1 MDFGLNEQQ
10 EMLQKSAREFL
21 NDEYPDRLM
30 KEIARGN
37 REFPP
42 ELWQKMADLGWLS
55 LSLPENYGGFGDFLD
70 LMLVLEEMGRVNLIS
85 PYFTTL
91 ALGAAAIIEAASPR
105 QKQMILPPLAEGK
118 LKLTLAVPEPDGIYG
133 PEGIRLQATR
143 QDGSYILEG
152 VKMFVPEAE
161 SADYLICAARTSA
174 GDVQTEGISLFLVE
188 KNLPGISLL
197 PLKTISGERQCRVEF
212 AGVKVPADSLLGE
225 DGKGWR
231 YLAKALSRGAV
242 ARCAEMIGGAKKVLE
257 MTLSYAKERVAFGHP
272 IGAYQSIQHRCA
284 DMLIDL
290 EGARLVTYQAAWLL
304 NAGLPA
310 DDKVA
315 IAKAWTGQAYRRIVT
330 SAHQVHGAI
339 GFTEDHVLH
348 WYTRR
353 ARAQEFSF
361 GGIDY
366 FLEQMVKDVELK

>member
-30 KEIARGN
+30 KEIARGD
-37 REFPP
+37 RDFPP
-42 ELWQKMADLGWLS
+42 VLWKKMADLGWLS

-85 PYFTTL
+85 PYFSTL
-91 ALGAAAIIEAASPR
+91 ALGAATIIEAASPR

-118 LKLTLAVPEPDGIYG
+118 LKLTMALPEQDGIYG
-133 PEGIRLQATR
+133 PEGIRLRATR
-143 QDGSYILEG
+143 QDGSYVLDG

-161 SADYLICAARTSA
+161 SANYLICAARTSA
-174 GDVQTEGISLFLVE
+174 GGFQTEGISLFLVE

-257 MTLSYAKERVAFGHP
+257 MTLNYAKERVAFGHP

-361 GGIDY
+361 GGTDY
-366 FLEQMVKDVELK
+366 FLDQLVQDVVKK

>member
-21 NDEYPDRLM
+21 SEEYPDKLM
-30 KEIARGN
+30 KEIASGE

-42 ELWQKMADLGWLS
+42 ELWRKMAELGWLS

-70 LMLVLEEMGRVNLIS
+70 LLLVLEEMGRVNLIS

-91 ALGAAAIIEAASPR
+91 ALGASTIMEAASPE
-105 QKQMILPPLAEGK
+105 QKQKILPPLSEGK
-118 LKLTLAVPEPDGIYG
+118 LKLTLVFTGSAGMCGPAETGMKAVH
-133 PEGIRLQATR
+133 QN
-143 QDGSYILEG
+143 GSYLLEG
-152 VKMFVPEAE
+152 VSMFVPEAE
-161 SADYLICAARTSA
+161 SADYLICAARQADASTA
-174 GDVQTEGISLFLVE
+174 NEGISLFLIE
-188 KNLPGISLL
+188 KNTPGISLQ

-212 AGVKVPADSLLGE
+212 NQVKVPTSALLGE
-225 DGKGWR
+225 SGSGAS
-231 YLAKALSRGAV
+231 YLTRALSRAAV
-242 ARCAEMIGGAKKVLE
+242 ARCAEMIGGAKRVLE
-257 MTLSYAKERVAFGHP
+257 MTLNYAKERVAFGHP

-290 EGARLVTYQAAWLL
+290 EGARVVTYQAAWAL
-304 NAGLPA
+304 NSGLPA
-310 DDKVA
+310 DEKVA
-315 IAKAWTGQAYRRIVT
+315 IAKAWTNQAYRRIVT

-339 GFTEDHVLH
+339 GFTMDHVLH

-361 GGIDY
+361 GGTDY
-366 FLEQMVKDVELK
+366 FIDRLVQDVVIK

>member
-366 FLEQMVKDVELK
+366 FLEQMVRDVELK

>member
-1 MDFGLNEQQ
+1 
-10 EMLQKSAREFL
+10 
-21 NDEYPDRLM
+21 
-30 KEIARGN
+30 
-37 REFPP
+37 
-42 ELWQKMADLGWLS
+42 
-55 LSLPENYGGFGDFLD
+55 
-70 LMLVLEEMGRVNLIS
+70 MLVLEEMGRVNLIS

-91 ALGAAAIIEAASPR
+91 ALGASTIIEAASPE

-133 PEGIRLQATR
+133 PEGIRLKATR

-152 VKMFVPEAE
+152 IKMFVPEAE
-161 SADYLICAARTSA
+161 SADYLICAARTA
-174 GDVQTEGISLFLVE
+174 EGQAAAEGISLFLVK
-188 KNLPGISLL
+188 KNLHGISLL

-212 AGVKVPADSLLGE
+212 TGVKVPADFMLGE
-225 DGKGWR
+225 DGKGWH
-231 YLAKALSRGAV
+231 YLAKAIARGAV

-257 MTLSYAKERVAFGHP
+257 MTLNYAKERVAFGHP

-290 EGARLVTYQAAWLL
+290 EGARVVTYQAGWAL
-304 NAGLPA
+304 NSGLPA
-310 DDKVA
+310 EDKVA
-315 IAKAWTGQAYRRIVT
+315 IAKAWTNQAYRRIVT

-339 GFTEDHVLH
+339 GFTMDHVLH

-366 FLEQMVKDVELK
+366 FLDQLVKDVEIK